1 MEFDSFFH
9 GLLTKRDKLDGKVD
23 AKGDN
28 SKFMI
33 LRPVIF
39 AKMKNRIENR
49 VWHHFKNCAILCFS
63 SLEF

>member
-1 MEFDSFFH
+1 MEFGSFFH

-28 SKFMI
+28 SKFMT

-49 VWHHFKNCAILCFS
+49 VWHHLKK
-63 SLEF
+63 